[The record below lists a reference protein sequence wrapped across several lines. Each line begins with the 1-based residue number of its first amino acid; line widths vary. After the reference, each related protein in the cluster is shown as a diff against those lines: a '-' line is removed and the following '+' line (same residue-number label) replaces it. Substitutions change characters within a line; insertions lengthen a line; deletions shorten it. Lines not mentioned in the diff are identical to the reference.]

1 MNRFCRHLV
10 EYNGELVRKC
20 DFGYITEGQPLFVK
34 IGLAAVF
41 LGGFTIVGF
50 IFARLAFKKIKYHK
64 SHHRTYSAKDIK
76 TLSYYIFLAL
86 FFLIP
91 AVMFLTSFF

>member
-20 DFGYITEGQPLFVK
+20 DFGYLTEGQPLFVK
-34 IGLAAVF
+34 IGLAAIF

-50 IFARLAFKKIKYHK
+50 IFVRLAFKKIKYHK
-64 SHHRTYSAKDIK
+64 SHNRVYSGKDIK
-76 TLSYYIFLAL
+76 ILFYYIFLAL
-86 FFLIP
+86 VFLVP
-91 AVMFLTSFF
+91 AFIFLTGFF